1 MILVA
6 KVKDMPDT
14 TRKEFIDKVYSN
26 VQNQGLET
34 ANIENDHML
43 SAIRVCHLFDLL
55 LNINNFLK

>member
-6 KVKDMPDT
+6 KVKDMSDS

-34 ANIENDHML
+34 ANIEREHML
-43 SAIRVCHLFDLL
+43 SAIRVSHLLQY
-55 LNINNFLK
+55 